1 VNLGSPTSPNYQ
13 LVIQS
18 SNLGTVGI
26 QLNDGTNNL
35 LTSLSTGASA
45 SYTVDGQPPGGI
57 TTNSSTVTVAP
68 GLNVTLE
75 GAGSATV
82 SVTGSLTNVSNALQS
97 FVTAY
102 NSAVI
107 ELQRNNGQ
115 SGGALTGDSTVLSME
130 QTLAQIGSYTGSSGS
145 ITSLTQLG
153 VEFTQQGTLTFDP
166 TAIGNLSQSQI
177 TDALSYLGSPT
188 TGGFL
193 QFATNS
199 LNAITDPV
207 TGVIATETQSLQNEN
222 TQDQQEI
229 ADDQARITQLQQ
241 NLNAQMAQ
249 ADALIANL
257 QYQNQFLT
265 GLFQYDTS
273 NNPNVTGSG

>member
-1 VNLGSPTSPNYQ
+1 
-13 LVIQS
+13 
-18 SNLGTVGI
+18 
-26 QLNDGTNNL
+26 
-35 LTSLSTGASA
+35 
-45 SYTVDGQPPGGI
+45 
-57 TTNSSTVTVAP
+57 
-68 GLNVTLE
+68 
-75 GAGSATV
+75 
-82 SVTGSLTNVSNALQS
+82 
-97 FVTAY
+97 VTAY